1 MDEQPKRIAERVE
14 LLESELKDLHQKI
27 KDLEVRTVELERLVK
42 LINYSDKVK
51 KTSLDELLPELEKN
65 LSIKIESKR
74 REEHL

>member
-1 MDEQPKRIAERVE
+1 MDTQPKRIAERVE

-42 LINYSDKVK
+42 LINHSDKVK
-51 KTSLDELLPELEKN
+51 KMSLDELLPELEKN